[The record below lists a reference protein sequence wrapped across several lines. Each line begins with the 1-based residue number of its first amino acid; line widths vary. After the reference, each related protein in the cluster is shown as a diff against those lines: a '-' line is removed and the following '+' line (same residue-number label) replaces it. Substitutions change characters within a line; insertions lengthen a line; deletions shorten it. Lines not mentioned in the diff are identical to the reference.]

1 MTSKD
6 IIVLANAGFV
16 KEEINRI
23 AQAMQPDFRPP
34 AEPTP
39 AEDTKPEP
47 EDPKPAEDPKP
58 EPGDPKPSSI
68 EQQLLSELLD
78 LKQTVLNQNVNNSRM
93 PADPAISLDNI
104 LESIIN
110 PYKEESNG

>member
-6 IIVLANAGFV
+6 IIALANAGFT
-16 KEEINRI
+16 KDEITKM
-23 AQAMQPDFRPP
+23 AQALQPEAPK
-34 AEPTP
+34 P
-39 AEDTKPEP
+39 AEDPKPEPEDPKPEP

-58 EPGDPKPSSI
+58 SSI
-68 EQQLLSELLD
+68 EQQLLAELLD

-93 PADPAISLDNI
+93 PADPASSLDNI

-110 PYKEESNG
+110 PYKEDNK

>member
-6 IIVLANAGFV
+6 IIALANAGFT
-16 KEEINRI
+16 KDEIAKM
-23 AQAMQPDFRPP
+23 AQALQPEAPK
-34 AEPTP
+34 P
-39 AEDTKPEP
+39 AEDPKPEPEDQKPAEDPKPEP
-47 EDPKPAEDPKP
+47 EDPKPAE
-58 EPGDPKPSSI
+58 DPKPSSI

-93 PADPAISLDNI
+93 PADPASSLDNI

-110 PYKEESNG
+110 PYKEDEK